1 MNIPRRSAGSILV
14 TMTLLILILVPV
26 VLVFARWILV
36 HRKAEMGARVHV
48 RQYYAALGGA
58 EVALRRLTTAS
69 PAWRAGLSQEY
80 AVRVDTTTTVAI
92 AVTPLGP
99 P

>member
-1 MNIPRRSAGSILV
+1 MRIVRLQAEGFKRIVAVDITPEGDLV
-14 TMTLLILILVPV
+14 EVRGNNENGKSS
-26 VLVFARWILV
+26 VLDAIF
-36 HRKAEMGARVHV
+36 
-48 RQYYAALGGA
+48 AALGGA